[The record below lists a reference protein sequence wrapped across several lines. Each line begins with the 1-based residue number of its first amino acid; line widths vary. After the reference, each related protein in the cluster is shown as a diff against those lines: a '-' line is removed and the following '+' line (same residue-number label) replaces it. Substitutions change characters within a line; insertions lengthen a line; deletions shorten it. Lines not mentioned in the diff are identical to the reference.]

1 MNINAPSATR
11 LDRTLIA
18 LADPTRRAIVERL
31 RGGAEV
37 RVTALAG
44 PFSISL
50 NSVSKHIRVLEK
62 AHLVRRRRAG
72 REHFLS
78 FDPEPLEAALLWI
91 EAQKTAWTMRLD
103 ALDAALK
110 AQDRAAAAPRK
121 KGRSPR

>member
-1 MNINAPSATR
+1 MS
-11 LDRTLIA
+11 LDDTLAA
-18 LADPTRRAIVERL
+18 LADPTRRAIL
-31 RGGAEV
+31 AHLARGEA
-37 RVTALAG
+37 RVTAVAQ
-44 PFSISL
+44 PFAISL